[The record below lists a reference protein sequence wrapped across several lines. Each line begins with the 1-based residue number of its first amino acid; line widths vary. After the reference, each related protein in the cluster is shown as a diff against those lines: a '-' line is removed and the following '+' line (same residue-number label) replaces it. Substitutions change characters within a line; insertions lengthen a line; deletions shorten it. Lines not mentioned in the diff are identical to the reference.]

1 MASTKSNQKT
11 AQEEVFT
18 QFQHLRNEQRNLVNN
33 LSTLELDLKEHKT
46 VIDTLKT
53 VDENRKCFRLIGG
66 VLCEQTVKETLPN
79 LIQNKDQLEKLIE
92 NGKDQLTKKGL
103 EINKF
108 KEEHNIQVREQSSE
122 PASKNEGK
130 NEPSSAGKS
139 NVLVS

>member
-1 MASTKSNQKT
+1 MASAKVNQKN
-11 AQEEVFT
+11 AQEEIFT
-18 QFQHLRNEQRNLVNN
+18 QFQILRNEQRNLVNN

-79 LIQNKDQLEKLIE
+79 LIQNKEQLEKLIE

-108 KEEHNIQVREQSSE
+108 KEEHNIQVREQSAE
-122 PASKNEGK
+122 PAPKNESKNETT
-130 NEPSSAGKS
+130 GKS

>member
-1 MASTKSNQKT
+1 MS
-11 AQEEVFT
+11 F
-18 QFQHLRNEQRNLVNN
+18 FR
-33 LSTLELDLKEHKT
+33 T

-53 VDENRKCFRLIGG
+53 VDSDRKCFRLIGG

-92 NGKDQLTKKGL
+92 NGKEQLTKKGL

-122 PASKNEGK
+122 PASKSEAK
-130 NEPSSAGKS
+130 NESSSAGKS